1 MPGPEVGED
10 LFSGPS
16 LAALDFFGNTFLKVR
31 TESDIHRVENP
42 DTPILRRFDRFVA
55 QATGLLHMNAATE
68 CDQSRRPA
76 NAV

>member
-31 TESDIHRVENP
+31 TEGDIHPVERP
-42 DTPILRRFDRFVA
+42 YHSILRQGRPVREA
-55 QATGLLHMNAATE
+55 QA
-68 CDQSRRPA
+68 S
-76 NAV
+76 AV